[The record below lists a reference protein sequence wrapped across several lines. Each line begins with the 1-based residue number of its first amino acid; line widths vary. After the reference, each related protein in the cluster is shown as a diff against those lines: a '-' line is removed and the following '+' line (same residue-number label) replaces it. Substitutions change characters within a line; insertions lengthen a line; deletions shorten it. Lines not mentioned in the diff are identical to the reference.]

1 MVSPDFESIK
11 RINILGHDYWSA
23 RDLQKALG
31 YEASWQNFEKV
42 ISKAIIAATAP
53 DIGLSLEDHFNAVI
67 KMITTGKGAKQ
78 KIKDYFL
85 SRDACYFIAQNGDPE
100 KPQIRAAQSFFVFTA
115 KVYTMNQARLEE
127 QQRLK
132 LRLKVAEE
140 NSHLSSTAMQSGVTP
155 EKMPIFHD
163 AGYLGQYT
171 MTENQLSAFWNI
183 PEGEEILNVMGP
195 EALAANLF
203 RITSTTAKLRRDQ
216 VTNEDVAIETHHDV
230 GAEVRQAIINI
241 HKKKP
246 EDLPRAASIRKLVEA
261 ERRKAR
267 KQQKVQPPPDEQ
279 ERLF

>member
-1 MVSPDFESIK
+1 MDSPDFESIK
-11 RINILGHDYWSA
+11 RNNILGHEYWVA
-23 RDLQKALG
+23 RELMPLLG
-31 YEASWQNFEKV
+31 YGNKWQNFEKV
-42 ISKAIIAATAP
+42 IAKAIIAAQEGNLP
-53 DIGLSLEDHFNAVI
+53 LEENF
-67 KMITTGKGAKQ
+67 TGISKNTPGQAGRPSQ
-78 KIKDYFL
+78 DYFL
-85 SRDACYFIAQNGDPE
+85 SKRACFLIAQNGDPR
-100 KPQIRAAQSFFVFTA
+100 KPEIAAAQNYFAFTA
-115 KVYTMNQARLEE
+115 EVFDMHQVRLE
-127 QQRLK
+127 QAQRLK

-140 NSHLSSTAMQSGVTP
+140 NSQLSTTAMQSGVTS

-163 AGYLGQYT
+163 AGYIGQYT

-203 RITSTTAKLRRDQ
+203 RITSTTSKLKRDQ

-267 KQQKVQPPPDEQ
+267 KQKQIQPPPDEQ